1 MITATRRTVRDDAN
15 CTRALHRPATHSLTM
30 QRASLAV
37 STWFRLPEY
46 MERLEIL
53 SRGSAFRLA
62 TGGVVASAHV
72 LAPWRFP
79 NYFPEEWVKSVGPEH
94 TRYFLERRSAAGVV
108 EACTEACAPVCHA
121 DRDAAVLTP
130 IDAGALDA
138 LGVPALDLALVG
150 VGRGRCADCRWLTGG
165 NIEDPPAR
173 ISTQATTSR
182 TRAKTTTWSFRC
194 RRRVRRAG
202 GRRPAAYGPTP
213 GSSRASA
220 APPSSW
226 LGLRRRRRG
235 DRASRS
241 PRRDSPPSCP
251 RRRLAE
257 LVRGP

>member
-1 MITATRRTVRDDAN
+1 M
-15 CTRALHRPATHSLTM
+15 M

-108 EACTEACAPVCHA
+108 EACTEASSPVCHA
-121 DRDAAVLTP
+121 DRDVAVLTP

-138 LGVPALDLALVG
+138 LGVPALDLALGALDENAALTVDG
-150 VGRGRCADCRWLTGG
+150 YNRCG
-165 NIEDPPAR
+165 N
-173 ISTQATTSR
+173 
-182 TRAKTTTWSFRC
+182 
-194 RRRVRRAG
+194 
-202 GRRPAAYGPTP
+202 
-213 GSSRASA
+213 
-220 APPSSW
+220 
-226 LGLRRRRRG
+226 
-235 DRASRS
+235 
-241 PRRDSPPSCP
+241 
-251 RRRLAE
+251 
-257 LVRGP
+257 